1 MGVMEYYEDMK
12 ETVQQF
18 RNVITSDDLHYAL
31 FLLVLLIVA
40 WRLVDIIFHPLKKH
54 KSVLAG
60 MISGCVKAVLLI
72 MYLVKVVSMSVILT
86 GFAKQ
91 FLMSSSLIV
100 VVLGFV
106 FQEGLSNVVHGFIL
120 FVFKPFEIGDR
131 VQINIDGVTI
141 TGYIKSIDLRST
153 IIQNIMNSSTVI
165 VPNTKMDMCVIDNS
179 YFDTSSLK
187 SNFLDFSITYES
199 NMEKA
204 MAIASKV
211 IMDQPMVREVRR
223 EQNAREPVQV
233 FVRELGDNGIFL
245 RATVETKKIE
255 DNFVACSEIRKNLVK
270 RFAQEDDIDFAY
282 PHMQI
287 VKEDQIR
294 S

>member
-1 MGVMEYYEDMK
+1 M
-12 ETVQQF
+12 
-18 RNVITSDDLHYAL
+18 
-31 FLLVLLIVA
+31 
-40 WRLVDIIFHPLKKH
+40 
-54 KSVLAG
+54 
-60 MISGCVKAVLLI
+60 
-72 MYLVKVVSMSVILT
+72 
-86 GFAKQ
+86 
-91 FLMSSSLIV
+91 
-100 VVLGFV
+100 
-106 FQEGLSNVVHGFIL
+106 VHGFIL

-165 VPNTKMDMCVIDNS
+165 VPNTKMDMCLIANS

-255 DNFVACSEIRKNLVK
+255 DNFVACSEIRKNRVK